1 MLKESSSVLLDFYSA
16 RMVER
21 NTGITAAEMQNTKDD
36 VTTSTMTSLI
46 PGRNPFQTYFCDKQ
60 QKPKFCTDFQTFAIK
75 NEQIKLI
82 SFQMKTSVAYS

>member
-46 PGRNPFQTYFCDKQ
+46 PGRNPFQTSV
-60 QKPKFCTDFQTFAIK
+60 TNNK
-75 NEQIKLI
+75 NPNFVRI
-82 SFQMKTSVAYS
+82 SRPLP